1 MARSRKPRNVHFIL
15 SYENPR
21 EAAINRLIDLRA
33 EGMTLKEYICSLIEN
48 GTVLE
53 RLERI
58 EQLLQQQ
65 EPALHAGAEN
75 TTSIQ
80 RPDEEQEDNALE
92 VDDDV
97 MDFLAGLE

>member
-21 EAAINRLIDLRA
+21 EAAINRLIDQRA

-58 EQLLQQQ
+58 EQLLQQG
-65 EPALHAGAEN
+65 PVLRSGGEN
-75 TTSIQ
+75 IASVQ
-80 RPDEEQEDNALE
+80 EQENGQETNTLD

-97 MDFLAGLE
+97 MDFLAGLK